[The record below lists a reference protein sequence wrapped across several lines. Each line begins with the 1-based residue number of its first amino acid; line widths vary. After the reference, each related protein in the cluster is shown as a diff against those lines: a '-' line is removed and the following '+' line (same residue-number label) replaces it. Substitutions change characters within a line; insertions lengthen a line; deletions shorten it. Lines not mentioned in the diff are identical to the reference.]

1 MLEGGEPGPCCLA
14 LSPLYLCACIRIGI
28 RAATVLISSSW
39 GCLHLGLFLPL
50 WHFGQE
56 SRMRLKPTALSCPC
70 SFLPM
75 VRARRRRVSAQH
87 GAVWGL
93 PLRGARSGNAE
104 PGNFPSEDSILPPFP
119 GKPHELESDLD
130 PLLRVL
136 VVTFYSTAGQL
147 QWPQLPRDL
156 LPASLL
162 RPGIHI
168 FILNHLSK
176 QPGLG

>member
-1 MLEGGEPGPCCLA
+1 
-14 LSPLYLCACIRIGI
+14 
-28 RAATVLISSSW
+28 
-39 GCLHLGLFLPL
+39 
-50 WHFGQE
+50 
-56 SRMRLKPTALSCPC
+56 MRLKPTALSCPC